1 MLSCKYNY
9 SFGLENQKDDLL
21 ALTKDMVVIKKP
33 LDKRGKIN
41 LKRKLKTHVII
52 KSNGG
57 S

>member
-9 SFGLENQKDDLL
+9 SFGLENKKDDLL

-41 LKRKLKTHVII
+41 LKRKI
-52 KSNGG
+52 KNSCYNQK
-57 S
+57 

>member
-41 LKRKLKTHVII
+41 LKRKI
-52 KSNGG
+52 KNSCYNQK
-57 S
+57 